1 MEKLES
7 VKFSDYSNYTCV
19 NDAYQDFGLKFLF
32 VIDFVAQVRTLRA
45 KYNTK
50 PWFDVNVLDVI
61 WNHDKRYKKLKR
73 WGKEIDEDKCAKLL
87 LKKTNNKKK
96 LYFEEKIAENRNNPK
111 KLLRTLK
118 SLGMP
123 SKEGRQSKIS
133 LKENNVVS
141 FNSKDNAN
149 TFCRFFSNLPNSNF
163 ESKLL
168 RSIIRRFE
176 MNVRILFY
184 NSW

>member
-1 MEKLES
+1 MLFEIMTNATKNSNDEARKLTKTS
-7 VKFSDYSNYTCV
+7 
-19 NDAYQDFGLKFLF
+19 
-32 VIDFVAQVRTLRA
+32 AQNFYL
-45 KYNTK
+45 
-50 PWFDVNVLDVI
+50 
-61 WNHDKRYKKLKR
+61 KKLITRKNFT
-73 WGKEIDEDKCAKLL
+73 L
-87 LKKTNNKKK
+87 KKK
-96 LYFEEKIAENRNNPK
+96 LQKTGIILKNVMRT
-111 KLLRTLK
+111 LRTLK

-184 NSW
+184 NS

>member
-1 MEKLES
+1 
-7 VKFSDYSNYTCV
+7 
-19 NDAYQDFGLKFLF
+19 
-32 VIDFVAQVRTLRA
+32 
-45 KYNTK
+45 
-50 PWFDVNVLDVI
+50 
-61 WNHDKRYKKLKR
+61 
-73 WGKEIDEDKCAKLL
+73 
-87 LKKTNNKKK
+87 
-96 LYFEEKIAENRNNPK
+96 
-111 KLLRTLK
+111 
-118 SLGMP
+118 MP

-184 NSW
+184 NS

>member
-1 MEKLES
+1 MLTSQMLFEIMTNATKNSNDEARKLTKTS
-7 VKFSDYSNYTCV
+7 
-19 NDAYQDFGLKFLF
+19 
-32 VIDFVAQVRTLRA
+32 AQNFYL
-45 KYNTK
+45 
-50 PWFDVNVLDVI
+50 
-61 WNHDKRYKKLKR
+61 KKLITRKNFT
-73 WGKEIDEDKCAKLL
+73 L
-87 LKKTNNKKK
+87 KKK
-96 LYFEEKIAENRNNPK
+96 LQKTGIILKNVMRT
-111 KLLRTLK
+111 LRTLK

-149 TFCRFFSNLPNSNF
+149 TFCRFFSNIPNSNF

-184 NSW
+184 NS

>member
-19 NDAYQDFGLKFLF
+19 NDAYQDFGVKFLF

-61 WNHDKRYKKLKR
+61 WNHDKRYKKFKR
-73 WGKEIDEDKCAKLL
+73 SGKEIDEDKCAKLL
-87 LKKTNNKKK
+87 LKKTNSKKK
-96 LYFEEKIAENRNNPK
+96 LAENRNNPK

-118 SLGMP
+118 FLGMP
-123 SKEGRQSKIS
+123 SKEGEAI
-133 LKENNVVS
+133 
-141 FNSKDNAN
+141 
-149 TFCRFFSNLPNSNF
+149 
-163 ESKLL
+163 
-168 RSIIRRFE
+168 
-176 MNVRILFY
+176 
-184 NSW
+184 